1 MFAVGHIHSNT
12 YEQIQAQ
19 SATKVDW
26 DNGAAWEHMRRATDI
41 KDKQT
46 KQTHFSI
53 CIRPALATNTNLYH

>member
-46 KQTHFSI
+46 KQTQKHISLF
-53 CIRPALATNTNLYH
+53 A